1 MFCASHAAF
10 SAISTLG
17 AMLQCCTVQCL
28 QWLHQFEG
36 DYLTLSAADVV
47 SANRNLRLSDC
58 TDS

>member
-10 SAISTLG
+10 TAISTLG
-17 AMLQCCTVQCL
+17 AMLHGAVPAVA
-28 QWLHQFEG
+28 LHQFEG